1 MLAAEPNNSL
11 LWIKYMAFHLQIGET
26 EKARD
31 VAHKALKTIIYREEA
46 ERLNVWVALLNMET
60 LYGTQA
66 HIDDAFNRA
75 NQNCDSFKVHSHM
88 AEIYARNSKLQVCNK
103 YFIEKNTLVL
113 NLAYLKEAEDVFMKM
128 TRKFTNRQDVWIK
141 YAVFHY
147 KNANCELAR
156 KLLIRSLG
164 SLEKKER

>member
-1 MLAAEPNNSL
+1 MFIFVYISSKSKSKFKILFKIEEKAFDPNRAPETIEDYERMLVAEPNNSL
-11 LWIKYMAFHLQIGET
+11 LWIKYMAFYLQIGET

-66 HIDDAFNRA
+66 NIDDAFNRA

-88 AEIYARNSKLQVCNK
+88 AEIYARNSKLQVGHNQ
-103 YFIEKNTLVL
+103 FRPTFKN
-113 NLAYLKEAEDVFMKM
+113 F
-128 TRKFTNRQDVWIK
+128 
-141 YAVFHY
+141 
-147 KNANCELAR
+147 
-156 KLLIRSLG
+156 
-164 SLEKKER
+164 